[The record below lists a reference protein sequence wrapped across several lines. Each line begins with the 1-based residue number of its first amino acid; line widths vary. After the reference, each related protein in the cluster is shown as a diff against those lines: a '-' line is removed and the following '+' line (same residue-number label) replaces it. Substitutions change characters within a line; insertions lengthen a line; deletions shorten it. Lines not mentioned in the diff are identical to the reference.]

1 MAVFYITLVF
11 MIIPV
16 TFGVSNIIAGLIA
29 DVLVS
34 QTMSSVYVIIY
45 NYLMIETL
53 KYLCDCVWTTG
64 GCSGRVCDCNRR
76 LYRSM
81 VSCCD
86 GPVLLHWLLS

>member
-34 QTMSSVYVIIY
+34 HDKHMYTFIY
-45 NYLMIETL
+45 LEM
-53 KYLCDCVWTTG
+53 
-64 GCSGRVCDCNRR
+64 
-76 LYRSM
+76 
-81 VSCCD
+81 
-86 GPVLLHWLLS
+86 LSHDRNAQVFM